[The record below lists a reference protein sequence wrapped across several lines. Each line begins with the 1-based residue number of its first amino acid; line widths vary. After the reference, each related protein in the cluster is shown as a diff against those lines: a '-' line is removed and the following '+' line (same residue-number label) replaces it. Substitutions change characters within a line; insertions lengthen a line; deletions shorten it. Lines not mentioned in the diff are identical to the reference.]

1 MSRYEQWKWQ
11 GPKGKSQ
18 RGKIK
23 KTTTAQIKDVIIK
36 TGQIM
41 KDRKTGSQNSY
52 LPLHIIQEHKD
63 MQCHSADTNLKAAQ
77 GWVLVM
83 LTFYYCSANSHFPVY
98 KIRIIFL
105 AALYRKTHWCLWSI
119 QIML

>member
-18 RGKIK
+18 HGKIK

-41 KDRKTGSQNSY
+41 KDKDRKS
-52 LPLHIIQEHKD
+52 
-63 MQCHSADTNLKAAQ
+63 
-77 GWVLVM
+77 
-83 LTFYYCSANSHFPVY
+83 
-98 KIRIIFL
+98 
-105 AALYRKTHWCLWSI
+105 
-119 QIML
+119 